1 LILPEWAETLGELVR
16 LRDLPTM
23 IPEPIVE
30 ISRDAED
37 LADRVAI
44 WVATR
49 IVFAPE
55 RIAINLSGGTTPRR
69 VYEMLGGEDLRK
81 KVDWRKVHFFWGDER
96 FVPQAH
102 AASNFRLVQESLLRQ
117 LPVPAD
123 QVHPIPTESL
133 AAEQAAAQYEKLLQ
147 DYYGSTTL
155 DPERP
160 LFDITL
166 LGLGSDGH
174 IASLFPGSPALV
186 ERNAWVTVVR
196 DRAPEPRITLTFPA
210 LESSGTLVFLVSGEG
225 KRDVLARTLAGD
237 PSLPATRLTT
247 RGRILVFADRAAAMA

>member
-1 LILPEWAETLGELVR
+1 
-16 LRDLPTM
+16 M

-49 IVFAPE
+49 IVFASE
-55 RIAINLSGGTTPRR
+55 RIAINLSGGATPKR
-69 VYEMLGGEDLRK
+69 VYELLGGEDLRK

-96 FVPQAH
+96 FVPSSH
-102 AASNFRLVQESLLRQ
+102 PASNFGLARETMLRH
-117 LPVPAD
+117 LPIPAD

-133 AAEQAAAQYEKLLQ
+133 TAEQAATRYEGVLQ
-147 DYYGSTTL
+147 AYYGSKVL
-155 DPERP
+155 NPAQP

-174 IASLFPGSPALV
+174 IASLFPGSAALD
-186 ERNAWVTVVR
+186 ERQSWVSVVR
-196 DRAPEPRITLTFPA
+196 DRAPEPRITLTLPA
-210 LESSGTLVFLVSGEG
+210 LGSSGTIVFLVSGEG
-225 KRDVLARTLAGD
+225 KREVLARALAAD
-237 PSLPATRLTT
+237 PALPVSGLTT
-247 RGRILVFADRAAAMA
+247 RGRILVFADRAAAIG